1 MPVQDVLGALLAAVG
16 ALAAGWVTLN
26 ARRRSNRGYMVVAL
40 LALVLNLLALVAEI
54 VLIVRNS

>member
-16 ALAAGWVTLN
+16 AIAAGWVVLH

-40 LALVLNLLALVAEI
+40 IALVPNLLALVAEI
-54 VLIVRNS
+54 VLIVRTP